1 MLFWVIFMLEL
12 NEEFR
17 DYEVFND
24 RSLVY
29 SWDKCF
35 FGAKSKILDGFG

>member
-17 DYEVFND
+17 GYEVFND
-24 RSLVY
+24 RS
-29 SWDKCF
+29 